1 MTIITS
7 NKLSNP
13 EYQALPQISGSA
25 LVKIHNDCPAAWRFG
40 ENEPTKA
47 LADGIAAHAAIL
59 EPELFAA
66 EFVRGIDPAQ
76 YPDALVTN
84 KDMEAWLKERG
95 IKGYSGKDKIGLMAM
110 LDATGE
116 DVAVIAEI
124 IQAHATKNEGKTIVD
139 PKTYDMITQM
149 RAVIF
154 ADAEYASAF
163 TAHGRKFDAPIFE
176 LSSVGDKTKCRW
188 DCITADGEIWDY
200 KTTIT
205 AHPEKFARSA
215 HENGYWLKMA
225 LQHDRYAEEFGER
238 PRRVVLLAQSK
249 KAPYIPQAYE
259 LTDEQL
265 QVGREQYQA
274 ALRLYERCN
283 GADVWPAY
291 GGGIVELPTPDYLAR
306 RYEFEN
312 DDIELEFITND

>member
-1 MTIITS
+1 MAIITAD
-7 NKLSNP
+7 KLSNP
-13 EYQALPQISGSA
+13 EYQALPQIGGSS

-40 ENEPTKA
+40 DNEPTKA

-66 EFVRGIDPAQ
+66 QFVRGIDPAD
-76 YPDALVTN
+76 YPDALDTN
-84 KDMEAWLKERG
+84 KSMEAWLKERG
-95 IKGYSGKDKIGLMAM
+95 IKGCSGKDKSGLMEMIA
-110 LDATGE
+110 ATGE
-116 DVAVIAEI
+116 QVQILAAI
-124 IQAHATKNEGKTIVD
+124 IEKHAADNQQKTIVD

-154 ADAEYASAF
+154 ADKTYRAAF
-163 TAHGRKFDAPIFE
+163 TAHGGKFDAPMFE
-176 LSSVGDKTKCRW
+176 LSSIGDETKCRW

-200 KTTIT
+200 KTTVS

-225 LQHDRYAEEFGER
+225 LQHDHYVTEFGER

-274 ALRLYERCN
+274 ALRLYGRCKA
-283 GADVWPAY
+283 ADVWPAY
-291 GGGIVELPTPDYLAR
+291 GGGVVELPTPNYLAYK
-306 RYEFEN
+306 YEFEN
-312 DDIELEFITND
+312 ND

>member
-1 MTIITS
+1 MAIITAD
-7 NKLSNP
+7 KLSNP
-13 EYQALPQISGSA
+13 EYQALPQIGGSS

-40 ENEPTKA
+40 DNEPTKA

-59 EPELFAA
+59 EPEMFAA
-66 EFVRGIDPAQ
+66 QFVRGIDPAD
-76 YPDALVTN
+76 YPDALDTN
-84 KDMEAWLKERG
+84 KSMEAWLKERG
-95 IKGYSGKDKIGLMAM
+95 IKGYGGKDKAGLMAM
-110 LDATGE
+110 IAQTGE
-116 DVAVIAEI
+116 HVEI
-124 IQAHATKNEGKTIVD
+124 LAAMIDEHAITNQQKTIVD
-139 PKTYDMITQM
+139 PKTYDMIVQM

-154 ADAEYASAF
+154 SDDTYRAAF
-163 TAHGRKFDAPIFE
+163 TGSGGKFDAPMFE
-176 LSSVGDKTKCRW
+176 LSSINHPTKCRW

-225 LQHDRYAEEFGER
+225 LQHDHYELEFGER

-274 ALRLYERCN
+274 ALRLYGRCLA
-283 GADVWPAY
+283 ADVWPAY
-291 GGGIVELPTPDYLAR
+291 GGGIVQLPTPNYLAYK
-306 RYEFEN
+306 YEFEN
-312 DDIELEFITND
+312 ND

>member
-7 NKLSNP
+7 DKLSNP

-40 ENEPTKA
+40 DNEPTKA

-84 KDMEAWLKERG
+84 KDMESYLKDLGR
-95 IKGYSGKDKIGLMAM
+95 KGYSGKDKAGLIAM
-110 LDATGE
+110 
-116 DVAVIAEI
+116 VIETDSEVGILPLI
-124 IQAHATKNEGKTIVD
+124 IAAHATKNEGKTIVD

-154 ADAEYASAF
+154 ADPEYAAAF
-163 TAHGRKFDAPIFE
+163 TAHGGILKPMFE

-188 DCITADGEIWDY
+188 DCITAEGEIWDY

-225 LQHDRYAEEFGER
+225 LQHDRYVEEFGER

-265 QVGREQYQA
+265 EVGREQYQA
-274 ALRLYERCN
+274 AIRLYGRCVD
-283 GADVWPAY
+283 ADVWPAY
-291 GGGIVELPTPDYLAR
+291 GGGIVELPTPNYLAYK
-306 RYEFEN
+306 YEFEN
-312 DDIELEFITND
+312 ND